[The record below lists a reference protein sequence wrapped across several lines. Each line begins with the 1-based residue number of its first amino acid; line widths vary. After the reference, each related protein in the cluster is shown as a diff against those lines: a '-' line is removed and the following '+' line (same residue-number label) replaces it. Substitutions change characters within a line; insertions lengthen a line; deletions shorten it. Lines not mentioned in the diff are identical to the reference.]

1 MKKNKL
7 NFQNYLVSIIT
18 PLFNCEKYIRDT
30 IESVIVQDYTNWEMI
45 IVDDCSDD
53 KSTDVVHEYT
63 TNDNRIQLI
72 INKTNKGAGYCRNLA
87 IKKAKG
93 EFIAFLD
100 SDDIWSPNKLSKHLE
115 FMHKNNSAFSHTS
128 YGYIDDLGN
137 KIMSTFHVSRQPVK
151 YTDLLKRTEISC
163 LTAMYDVRKIG
174 KMYMPHLRK
183 KQDYALWL
191 DILNLGFKSDPLDLE
206 LAYYRQR
213 SNSNTSNKFNLII
226 AHWKFLRFREKISFF
241 KSLYYLSCW
250 MIGGFRKYYLST

>member
-1 MKKNKL
+1 MMKNKPYS
-7 NFQNYLVSIIT
+7 QNYLVSIIT
-18 PLFNCEKYIRDT
+18 PLFNCEKFIYET
-30 IESVIVQDYTNWEMI
+30 IESVISQDYTNWEMI

-53 KSTDVVHEYT
+53 KSVEIVRKLISID
-63 TNDNRIQLI
+63 DRIQLI
-72 INKTNKGAGYCRNLA
+72 INKTNKGSGHSRNLA

-100 SDDIWSPNKLSKHLE
+100 SDDIWSPNKLSIHLD

-128 YGYIDDLGN
+128 YGYIDEFGN
-137 KIMSTFHVSRQPVK
+137 KIMSTFHVSRNPVK

-174 KMYMPHLRK
+174 KMYMPDLRR

-191 DILNLGFKSDPLDLE
+191 DILKLDFKSDPLDLE

-213 SNSNTSNKFNLII
+213 SNSNTSNKFKLIFD
-226 AHWKFLRFREKISFF
+226 HWKFLRLREKIPFIKSF
-241 KSLYYLSCW
+241 YYLSCW
-250 MIGGFRKYYLST
+250 AFGGLRKYYL

>member
-1 MKKNKL
+1 MMKNKPYS
-7 NFQNYLVSIIT
+7 QNYLVSIIT
-18 PLFNCEKYIRDT
+18 PLFNCEKFIYET
-30 IESVIVQDYTNWEMI
+30 IESVISQDYTNWEMI

-53 KSTDVVHEYT
+53 KSVEIVRKLISID
-63 TNDNRIQLI
+63 DRIQLI
-72 INKTNKGAGYCRNLA
+72 INKTNKGAGHSRNLA

-100 SDDIWSPNKLSKHLE
+100 SDDIWSPNKLSIHLD

-128 YGYIDDLGN
+128 YGYIDELGN
-137 KIMSTFHVSRQPVK
+137 KIMTTFQVSRNPVN

-174 KMYMPHLRK
+174 KMYMPDLRR

-191 DILNLGFKSDPLDLE
+191 DILKLDFKSDPLDLE

-213 SNSNTSNKFNLII
+213 SNSNTSNKFKLILD
-226 AHWKFLRFREKISFF
+226 HWKFLRLREKIPFIKSF
-241 KSLYYLSCW
+241 YYLSCW
-250 MIGGFRKYYLST
+250 AFGGLKKYYL